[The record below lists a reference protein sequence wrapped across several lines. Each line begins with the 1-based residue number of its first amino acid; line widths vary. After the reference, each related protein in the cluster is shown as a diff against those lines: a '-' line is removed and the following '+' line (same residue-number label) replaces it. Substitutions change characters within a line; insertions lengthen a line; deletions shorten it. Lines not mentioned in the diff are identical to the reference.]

1 MSTPAQK
8 YSWAVSLRHL
18 AASRFYLPL
27 AEAEADSAWS
37 AVGHYLHHNE
47 LGLAL
52 EEAVG
57 LGLACE
63 APREYWTELLLAA
76 ENMQYVEQLQAIRA
90 RL

>member
-1 MSTPAQK
+1 MSTPEQK
-8 YSWAVSLRHL
+8 TSWAISLRHL

-37 AVGHYLHHNE
+37 AVGHYLHHKE
-47 LGLAL
+47 FGLAL
-52 EEAVG
+52 DEAVG
-57 LGLACE
+57 LGSECE

-76 ENMQYVEQLQAIRA
+76 DNMQYVEQLQAIRA